1 MSEPSYKVSFW
12 FRKLLVPVDGS
23 ESSMKALELAADF
36 NMRYGS
42 EITVLYVRGPQE
54 NENLI
59 RSAVNRRI
67 GGRINFEFRTR
78 RLEGDSSVAN
88 EILKEITEGDYDAV
102 IMGARGKTTNPDLI
116 LGSVALAVVANSP
129 LTVII
134 VR

>member
-42 EITVLYVRGPQE
+42 EITVLYVRGPQDDE
-54 NENLI
+54 SLI

-67 GGRINFEFRTR
+67 GRKINFEFRTR